1 VEKRKLPVCGG
12 FVFQRIFLFVFRV
25 GFLVWGLDRLQ
36 VETIKDSKRLKKT
49 QKDMK
54 RHGKTKLDTI

>member
-1 VEKRKLPVCGG
+1 
-12 FVFQRIFLFVFRV
+12 VFRV

-36 VETIKDSKRLKKT
+36 VETLKDSKRLKKT

-54 RHGKTKLDTI
+54 RHRKTMLDNLEIKKREFAGRTHRDPLEDAP